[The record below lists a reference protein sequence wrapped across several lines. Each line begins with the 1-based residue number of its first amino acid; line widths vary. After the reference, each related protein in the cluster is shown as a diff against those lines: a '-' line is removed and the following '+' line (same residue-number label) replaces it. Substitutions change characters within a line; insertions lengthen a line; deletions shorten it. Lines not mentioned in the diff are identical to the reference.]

1 MFTYS
6 ISGIQASLNLM
17 DRAAYEASK
26 GPKGDLVQSQAD
38 MIIAKHALGAN
49 VAALRTANEM
59 YKTLIDILI

>member
-1 MFTYS
+1 MLTYS

-17 DRAAYEASK
+17 EKAAYEASR
-26 GPKGDLVQSQAD
+26 GPKADLVQSQAD
-38 MIIAKHALGAN
+38 MIIARHTLGAN

>member
-17 DRAAYEASK
+17 EKAAYEASR
-26 GPKGDLVQSQAD
+26 GPKGDLVKSQVD
-38 MIIAKHALGAN
+38 MIIARHSLGAN
-49 VAALRTANEM
+49 VAALKTANEM